1 MRGRRVFG
9 LLGYSHFEGSV
20 AMLWHESW
28 LVPRM
33 DLGSIVVIV
42 SVGLGIV
49 LTASMLRVLMKNDGR
64 DTAKDRNRVEERLRT
79 LGPE

>member
-1 MRGRRVFG
+1 
-9 LLGYSHFEGSV
+9 
-20 AMLWHESW
+20 
-28 LVPRM
+28 M

-49 LTASMLRVLMKNDGR
+49 LTASMLRVLMKNSGR
-64 DTAKDRNRVEERLRT
+64 DTAKDPNRVEERLRT

>member
-1 MRGRRVFG
+1 
-9 LLGYSHFEGSV
+9 
-20 AMLWHESW
+20 
-28 LVPRM
+28 M